1 MGRKP
6 GHPTFH
12 GVKLPYFWSPHV
24 RMKRLFFNVLAVF
37 LMLAGGTLLVVGIM
51 DGQGPLMLLGAGL
64 AFLAGLI
71 AMLMQLGYFSQ
82 RVGNMLG
89 ILFAI
94 SALAL
99 AYRSYRV
106 HDAASVRMNELREA
120 EPDHDDR

>member
-1 MGRKP
+1 
-6 GHPTFH
+6 
-12 GVKLPYFWSPHV
+12 
-24 RMKRLFFNVLAVF
+24 MKRLFFNVVAVF

-51 DGQGPLMLLGAGL
+51 DGQGPSMLLGAGL

-82 RVGNMLG
+82 RTGNVLG

-94 SALAL
+94 SAMAL

-106 HDAASVRMNELREA
+106 HDAAQVRTNELRGA
-120 EPDHDDR
+120 APDHDGR

>member
-1 MGRKP
+1 
-6 GHPTFH
+6 
-12 GVKLPYFWSPHV
+12 
-24 RMKRLFFNVLAVF
+24 MKRLFFNVLAVF
-37 LMLAGGTLLVVGIM
+37 LILAGGTLLVVGIM
-51 DGQGPLMLLGAGL
+51 DGQGPSMLLGAGL